1 MELDVLLVEDDR
13 SVGRSIAQAFRLE
26 QIPLRTCTCV
36 EEALPLLCDPAI
48 GAVVSDV
55 RLQGQDGFAL
65 LAAARRFDVE
75 LPVVLITAYAHIA
88 VAVQAIREG
97 AYDFIEKPFSVD
109 RLVDVVRRA
118 LEKRRLVLDNRRLRD
133 ALREQ
138 EGRLLIGHSAAI
150 ERARQR
156 VSALGA
162 VDVDVLITGETG
174 TGKEVIARALHD
186 CSGRKGAFV
195 AINCGAI
202 PETVFDS
209 EVFGHE
215 AGSFTGAQKRRI
227 GKIEHANQGTLFLD
241 EIENMPLAMQVKFLR
256 VLQERTL
263 ERLGSNDI
271 VPVSF
276 RLVAATKESLRK
288 MSEDGKFRSDL
299 YYRLNVVTIDLPAL
313 RDRREDIPVLLQHFT
328 RMASARFNRPQPTW
342 TSEQL
347 RTWMEADWRGNV
359 RELRNFADRLVLGV
373 GEDEGDVTGE
383 IKEIEAAARPT
394 SLPALVNAFERQ
406 LIEGA
411 LRQNQGSVAKAAGAL
426 GLPKKTL
433 YDKLRK
439 HRIEPHKD
447 GG

>member
-1 MELDVLLVEDDR
+1 MLRVLLVEDDAAV
-13 SVGRSIAQAFRLE
+13 SRSIAQAFRLE
-26 QIPLRTCTCV
+26 QIALHVCKSV
-36 EEALPLLCDPAI
+36 EQALPLISDPTV

-55 RLQGQDGFAL
+55 RLPGQDGFAM
-65 LAAARRFDVE
+65 LAAVQEFDTE
-75 LPVVLITAYAHIA
+75 LPIVLITAYAHIA
-88 VAVQAIREG
+88 LAIQAIREG
-97 AYDFIEKPFSVD
+97 AYDFIEKPFSAD

-138 EGRLLIGHSAAI
+138 DGSLLVGHSSAI

-156 VSALGA
+156 VAALAA
-162 VDVDVLITGETG
+162 VDVDILINGETG

-186 CSGRKGAFV
+186 TSERKGNFV

-227 GKIEHANQGTLFLD
+227 GKIEHAHNGTLFLD
-241 EIENMPLAMQVKFLR
+241 EIENMPLVMQVKFLR
-256 VLQERTL
+256 VLQERKL

-276 RLVAATKESLRK
+276 RVVAATKESLRK
-288 MSEDGKFRSDL
+288 LSDEGKFRRDL
-299 YYRLNVVTIDLPAL
+299 YYRLNVVTIDMPAL

-328 RMASARFNRPQPTW
+328 RMASARFDRPLPTW
-342 TSEQL
+342 TAEQL
-347 RTWMEADWRGNV
+347 RRWMEADWPGNV
-359 RELRNFADRLVLGV
+359 RELRNFADRLVLGI
-373 GEDEGDVTGE
+373 GEDTVNEASSIDE
-383 IKEIEAAARPT
+383 IVAAANAA
-394 SLPALVNAFERQ
+394 SLSARVNAFERQ
-406 LIEGA
+406 LIEDA
-411 LRQNQGSVAKAAGAL
+411 LRQNQGIVAKTAEAL
-426 GLPKKTL
+426 HLPKKTL

-439 HRIEPHKD
+439 HRIEPAR
-447 GG
+447 

>member
-1 MELDVLLVEDDR
+1 VLRVLLVEDDAAV
-13 SVGRSIAQAFRLE
+13 SRSIAQAFRLE
-26 QIPLRTCTCV
+26 QIALHVCKSV
-36 EEALPLLCDPAI
+36 EQALPLISDPTV

-55 RLQGQDGFAL
+55 RLPGQDGFAM
-65 LAAARRFDVE
+65 LAAVQEFDTE
-75 LPVVLITAYAHIA
+75 LPIVLITAYAHIA
-88 VAVQAIREG
+88 LAIQAIREG
-97 AYDFIEKPFSVD
+97 AYDFIEKPFSAD

-138 EGRLLIGHSAAI
+138 DGSLLVGHSSAI

-156 VSALGA
+156 VAALAA
-162 VDVDVLITGETG
+162 VDVDILINGETG

-186 CSGRKGAFV
+186 TSERKGNFV

-227 GKIEHANQGTLFLD
+227 GKIEHAHNGTLFLD
-241 EIENMPLAMQVKFLR
+241 EIENMPLVMQVKFLR
-256 VLQERTL
+256 VLQERKL

-276 RLVAATKESLRK
+276 RVVAATKESLRK
-288 MSEDGKFRSDL
+288 LSDEGKFRRDL
-299 YYRLNVVTIDLPAL
+299 YYRLNVVTIDMPAL

-328 RMASARFNRPQPTW
+328 RMASARFDRPLPTW
-342 TSEQL
+342 TAEQL
-347 RTWMEADWRGNV
+347 RRWMEADWPGNV
-359 RELRNFADRLVLGV
+359 RELRNFADRLVLGI
-373 GEDEGDVTGE
+373 GEDTVNEASSIDE
-383 IKEIEAAARPT
+383 IVAAANAA
-394 SLPALVNAFERQ
+394 SLSARVNAFERQ
-406 LIEGA
+406 LIEDA
-411 LRQNQGSVAKAAGAL
+411 LRLNQGIVAKTAEAL
-426 GLPKKTL
+426 HLPKKTL

-439 HRIEPHKD
+439 HRIEPAR
-447 GG
+447 